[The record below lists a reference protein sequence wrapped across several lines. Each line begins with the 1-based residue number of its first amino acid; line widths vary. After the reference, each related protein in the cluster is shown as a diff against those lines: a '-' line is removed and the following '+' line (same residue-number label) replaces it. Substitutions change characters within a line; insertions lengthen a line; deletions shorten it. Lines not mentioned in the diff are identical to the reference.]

1 MLIFPTVVAAE
12 IMHNYTFIILLLLKA
27 ALVNPFYLPGL
38 TPVNFCPKEMEKPN
52 CKSDIKV
59 YVNRL
64 NSKNTILDYEYHD
77 FDFCLGNEHDDTP
90 VENLGQVLFG
100 ERIRPSPYK
109 INFLK
114 NETCRLLC
122 SKFYNRKV
130 VTDVRKLRRLKHGI
144 TKGYYHHWIVDNLPV
159 TFCVS
164 HGVCFN
170 GFPMGTTSLDIIGRS
185 SRKNGYGE
193 VYLFNHVDFIIE
205 YRDLSHDPNYFDDP
219 VGGRII
225 SVKVVP
231 SSLNHIKEDSLDC
244 DNSEMLNLND
254 DFHDMKII
262 YTYSVKFLKTDIK
275 WASRWDYILNSKS
288 TTSIQWFGITNS
300 ILIVLFLTGMIGV
313 IFLRTLR
320 RDISRYNQFDSSDDV
335 QEEFGWKLVHGDV
348 FRPPACR
355 LLLSVFLG
363 SGAQILCMVFVTLV
377 LACLGFLSPAR
388 RGALMTCGVALYV
401 CFGFVNGYVSATFYK
416 AFGGTLWKKNI
427 FLSAVLCPG
436 IIFAGFFLCNII
448 LWSQSSS
455 AAIPFSTLLLL
466 LFLWFGVSTPLT
478 YLGAF
483 LAFQRSRWSYPVRT
497 NQIPRQIPPQPFFS
511 KPLPATVM
519 AGILPFGSIYVQ
531 MFFMFNSLWAHLTYY
546 MFGFLFVVYLIL
558 LVTISETS
566 IILCYFQLC
575 GEDYRWWWR
584 AFFSSAFTAFYLLA
598 YSVYFYLYKLT
609 IVGVVST
616 VLYFSYCLIFVFIFF
631 IMCGTVGFVSC
642 FWFVRQIYSVVK
654 VD

>member
-1 MLIFPTVVAAE
+1 
-12 IMHNYTFIILLLLKA
+12 MHNYTFIILLLLKA
-27 ALVNPFYLPGL
+27 AFVNPFYLPGL

-77 FDFCLGNEHDDTP
+77 FDFCLGNEDEDTP

-109 INFLK
+109 IKFLK

-122 SKFYNRKV
+122 SKFYDGKV
-130 VTDVRKLRRLKHGI
+130 MTDVRKLRRLKHGI

-164 HGVCFN
+164 HGICFN
-170 GFPMGTTSLDIIGRS
+170 GFPMGTTSLEIIGRS
-185 SRKNGYGE
+185 SGKNGYGE

-231 SSLNHIKEDSLDC
+231 SSINHIKEDSLDC
-244 DNSEMLNLND
+244 DNSEMLSLND
-254 DFHDMKII
+254 NFHDMKII

-320 RDISRYNQFDSSDDV
+320 RDISRYNQFDSSDDI

-363 SGAQILCMVFVTLV
+363 SGAQILCMAFVTLV

-388 RGALMTCGVALYV
+388 RGALMTCGVVLYI

-483 LAFQRSRWSYPVRT
+483 IAFQKSSWSYPVRT

-584 AFFSSAFTAFYLLA
+584 AFFSSAFTAFYLLV
-598 YSVYFYLYKLT
+598 YSIYFYLYKLT

-631 IMCGTVGFVSC
+631 IMCDLFSTGTVGFVSC

>member
-1 MLIFPTVVAAE
+1 
-12 IMHNYTFIILLLLKA
+12 MHNYTFIILLLLKA

-109 INFLK
+109 VI
-114 NETCRLLC
+114 
-122 SKFYNRKV
+122 YV
-130 VTDVRKLRRLKHGI
+130 DV
-144 TKGYYHHWIVDNLPV
+144 Y
-159 TFCVS
+159 
-164 HGVCFN
+164 
-170 GFPMGTTSLDIIGRS
+170 RS

-262 YTYSVKFLKTDIK
+262 YTYSVKFL
-275 WASRWDYILNSKS
+275 
-288 TTSIQWFGITNS
+288 
-300 ILIVLFLTGMIGV
+300 
-313 IFLRTLR
+313 
-320 RDISRYNQFDSSDDV
+320 DDV

-388 RGALMTCGVALYV
+388 RGALMTCGVALY
-401 CFGFVNGYVSATFYK
+401 
-416 AFGGTLWKKNI
+416 
-427 FLSAVLCPG
+427 
-436 IIFAGFFLCNII
+436 
-448 LWSQSSS
+448 
-455 AAIPFSTLLLL
+455 
-466 LFLWFGVSTPLT
+466 
-478 YLGAF
+478 
-483 LAFQRSRWSYPVRT
+483 RWSYPVRT

-631 IMCGTVGFVSC
+631 IMCGKYC
-642 FWFVRQIYSVVK
+642 CC
-654 VD
+654 